1 MRGTLL
7 SDIHSVPADT
17 EAFLDF
23 AERRG
28 WGDGLPLVPPTAER
42 VQALLDYASGP
53 PETVVGIVEP
63 ARGDATLEKVAVNAV
78 MAGCRP
84 EYFPAVVAA
93 VRAVCEPRF
102 NLYALNT
109 TTCCATP
116 VLMING
122 PARQALGVECG
133 YSCLGHNGRAN
144 ATIGRALRLVMRNV
158 GGSIPGGVSKSVFGQ
173 PGRVSLCFGE
183 WEEKS
188 PWEPFHVRRG
198 FAAHDNVVTAHCATG
213 TQDIADI
220 WAENG
225 EELIWVLAHSID
237 WIGNNKVL
245 VKQEQGEMLLLL
257 CPDFAYK
264 IARDGL
270 SIGDVQRLLHLY
282 TRTPIE
288 RWHRKHWPQLER
300 RGYIENGT
308 VPLCANPEQFLIAV
322 AGGESGHHALNFCTF
337 GLTWSVSEKFDLEP
351 PAIVEGESCP
361 IPSARGNE
369 RKAKGAR
376 RKAGN
381 DRQSK

>member
-7 SDIHSVPADT
+7 SEIRSVPADP
-17 EAFLDF
+17 ALFLEV
-23 AERRG
+23 AEQQG
-28 WGDGLPLVPPTAER
+28 WGDGLPLIPPTADQ
-42 VQALLDYASGP
+42 VQAMLDTVAEP
-53 PETVVGIVEP
+53 PAAVVGIVEP
-63 ARGDATLEKVAVNAV
+63 RRGDATIEKIAINAV
-78 MAGCRP
+78 MAGCRAD
-84 EYFPAVVAA
+84 YFPVVVAA
-93 VRAVCEPRF
+93 VRAVSQPEF

-116 VLMING
+116 ALMING
-122 PARQALGVECG
+122 PARHVLGIECG

-158 GGSIPGGVSKSVFGQ
+158 GGAIPGAVSKSTFGQ

-198 FAAHDNVVTAHCATG
+198 FQRDENVVTAHCATG
-213 TQDIADI
+213 TQDIADV

-237 WIGNNKVL
+237 WVGNNKVL
-245 VKQEQGEMLLLL
+245 VPQKDGEMLLLL

-270 SIGDVQRLLHLY
+270 SIPDVQRMLHEL
-282 TRTPIE
+282 TLTPIE
-288 RWHRKHWPQLER
+288 RWHRNHWKKMEA
-300 RGYIENGT
+300 RGYVENGK
-308 VPLCANPEQFLIAV
+308 VPLCATPEQFLIAV

-337 GLTWSVSEKFDLEP
+337 GLTRSVSQAFALAPE
-351 PAIVEGESCP
+351 VREGESCP
-361 IPSARGNE
+361 LPVREA
-369 RKAKGAR
+369 
-376 RKAGN
+376 
-381 DRQSK
+381 

>member
-1 MRGTLL
+1 MRGTLTSETYAL
-7 SDIHSVPADT
+7 AGDT
-17 EAFLDF
+17 EEFFTL
-23 AERRG
+23 AESRG
-28 WGDGLPLVPPTAER
+28 WGDGLPLVPPTEER
-42 VQALLDYASGP
+42 VQAMLDSVDEA
-53 PETVVGIVEP
+53 PETVLGVVEP
-63 ARGDATLEKVAVNAV
+63 RRGDATVEKVAINAV
-78 MAGCRP
+78 MAGCLP
-84 EYFPAVVAA
+84 EHFPVVAAA
-93 VRAVCEPRF
+93 VRAVCSPRF

-122 PARQALGVECG
+122 PIRHAIGIECG

-158 GGSIPGGVSKSVFGQ
+158 GGSVPGAVSKSVFGQ

-198 FAAHDNVVTAHCATG
+198 FAAEENVVTAHCATG

-220 WAENG
+220 WAETG
-225 EELIWVLAHSID
+225 EELIWVLAHSMD

-245 VKQEQGEMLLLL
+245 VPQADGEMLLLL

-270 SIGDVQRLLHLY
+270 SVGDVQRMLY
-282 TRTPIE
+282 EKTRTPIE
-288 RWHRKHWPQLER
+288 RWHPNHWAKLEQ
-300 RGYIENGT
+300 RGYVENGT
-308 VPLCANPEQFLIAV
+308 VPLCAHPEQFLIAV

-337 GLTWSVSEKFDLEP
+337 GLTWSVSEP
-351 PAIVEGESCP
+351 IRCAEGAGTPEVCELP
-361 IPSARGNE
+361 ERG
-369 RKAKGAR
+369 
-376 RKAGN
+376 
-381 DRQSK
+381 

>member
-7 SDIHSVPADT
+7 SDVHEVPADP
-17 EAFLDF
+17 EAFLEF
-23 AERRG
+23 AERLG
-28 WGDGLPLVPPTAER
+28 WGDGLPLIPPTAER
-42 VQALLDYASGP
+42 VQAMLDTVVESP
-53 PETVVGIVEP
+53 DTVVGIVEP
-63 ARGDATLEKVAVNAV
+63 RGGEATLEKVAINAV
-78 MAGCRP
+78 MAGCKP
-84 EYFPAVVAA
+84 ECLPVVLAA
-93 VRAVCEPRF
+93 VRAVCQPRF

-116 VLMING
+116 ALMING
-122 PARQALGVECG
+122 PARHALGIECG

-173 PGRVSLCFGE
+173 PGRLSLCFGE

-188 PWEPFHVRRG
+188 PWAPFHVRRG
-198 FAAHDNVVTAHCATG
+198 FAPDDNVVTAHCATG

-220 WAENG
+220 WAETG

-245 VKQEQGEMLLLL
+245 VPQEDGEMLLLL

-270 SIGDVQRLLHLY
+270 SIPDVQRLLHEH

-288 RWHRKHWPQLER
+288 RWHPNHWPKLEA
-300 RGYIENGT
+300 RGYVENGT
-308 VPLCANPEQFLIAV
+308 VPLCASPDQFLIAV

-337 GLTWSVSEKFDLEP
+337 GLTWSVSERFTLT
-351 PAIVEGESCP
+351 PAEVSKGESCP
-361 IPSARGNE
+361 LPEES
-369 RKAKGAR
+369 
-376 RKAGN
+376 
-381 DRQSK
+381 